1 MRTAIIS
8 ENFELP
14 ITAMVENIV
23 VFKFQNR
30 IHIIPW
36 PKDKTWVETIYE
48 YLMKKDS
55 KKIDVVYNTDH
66 YDPIT
71 KDWIKPEHR
80 AKGDLPFGSANDE

>member
-55 KKIDVVYNTDH
+55 KKIDVVYNPD
-66 YDPIT
+66 
-71 KDWIKPEHR
+71 HR